1 MDVITKLTMKL
12 NKNIRFLSIGKKLED
27 ITEINIEQ
35 ITFEDE
41 LKKECDI
48 NSFISELKEYQKRK
62 INK

>member
-1 MDVITKLTMKL
+1 MKL